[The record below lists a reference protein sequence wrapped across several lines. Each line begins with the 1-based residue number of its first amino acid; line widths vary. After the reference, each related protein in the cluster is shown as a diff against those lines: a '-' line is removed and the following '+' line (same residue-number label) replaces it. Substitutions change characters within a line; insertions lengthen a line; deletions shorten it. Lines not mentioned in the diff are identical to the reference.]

1 MSTSKRLL
9 ISANN
14 NNNHLNKISLS
25 LPPAPAPF
33 IDDHHHPEQHAVTIN
48 GGGIKTY
55 ISVHNGEIE
64 TYVLYVHIK

>member
-14 NNNHLNKISLS
+14 NINNNNHLSNKISLS

-33 IDDHHHPEQHAVTIN
+33 IDDQPEHAVTVN

-55 ISVHNGEIE
+55 ISVHNGEDRNIE
-64 TYVLYVHIK
+64 